1 MDDVE
6 SSEEEKEEDEKLE
19 NCCHLT
25 SDEEA
30 NETWQAMVLTCT
42 VL

>member
-1 MDDVE
+1 VE

-30 NETWQAMVLTCT
+30 NET
-42 VL
+42 

>member
-30 NETWQAMVLTCT
+30 NET
-42 VL
+42 